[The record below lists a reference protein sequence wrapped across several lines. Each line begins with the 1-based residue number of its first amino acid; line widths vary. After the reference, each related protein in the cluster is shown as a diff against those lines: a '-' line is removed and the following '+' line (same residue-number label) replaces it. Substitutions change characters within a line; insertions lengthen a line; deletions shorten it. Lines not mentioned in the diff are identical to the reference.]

1 MKRFLSIFLAVTMIL
16 AMLPTAFAAV
26 DETTG
31 AVTYEFNAAR
41 SDGTT
46 TYLDGKSGTLA
57 EAYMN
62 YPENPADAGEKWAYL
77 GTTIAAA
84 ANVKYGFCYVTSTQ
98 LWTGNAA
105 IGEWVALKIY
115 VPKTGTYNVSAKGYQ
130 RKTYSKSADLY
141 VAYMNDDLK
150 TKLGADASSR
160 TPNTTTY
167 GTASAGERSG
177 ASSFEYLGIPETA
190 KVGSVSF
197 YGSSSSGVE
206 KDLITGVEMNL
217 TEGDN
222 VVLFKA
228 TALNN
233 DGTAAAGMHPSSMT
247 LTPVSEETTDEPEEV
262 TENISFVATSNV
274 GEGDMMSVEA
284 ENFTYDDF
292 TDSIPV
298 GTFVKVTA
306 PEKPG
311 YEFKHWVR
319 GSADNGVYVS
329 DNPAYSFTALTHTFL
344 TAIYENVSNEGDNTA
359 TVEFYNGNGQYL
371 DKAVSTVGGTV
382 SVPDKAKAPAMTGF
396 EFANQWR
403 TEDGVFDASA
413 PLAKKLTRAVAQ
425 FNTPSTT
432 FTITCGEE
440 EVPLTYGSKHTFT
453 SNNPV
458 YWTRE
463 SAVVGYGT
471 SYTHAAW
478 DTTEITTSKTG
489 ELAPVVLL
497 DDTKKDGAYMIEYN
511 AAGKEILEVG
521 IVFGGEGVNIGS
533 CSSKATSQH
542 KNQHGQFTAKP
553 YGTESSARGY
563 MIYEDTDGSYKV
575 IYSE

>member
-26 DETTG
+26 DEATG
-31 AVTYEFNAAR
+31 AITYEFFAPGTETIVLEDRDGIKNAEYTEYDSANGR
-41 SDGTT
+41 D
-46 TYLDGKSGTLA
+46 
-57 EAYMN
+57 
-62 YPENPADAGEKWAYL
+62 WAYL
-77 GTTIAAA
+77 GTNWTTTTKIMISMRPGENGYLNCGANNPRNSWIA
-84 ANVKYGFCYVTSTQ
+84 F
-98 LWTGNAA
+98 
-105 IGEWVALKIY
+105 KIK
-115 VPKTGTYNVSAKGYQ
+115 VPVSA
-130 RKTYSKSADLY
+130 TYTVSGTAYHYANGSAAMGVYIAPMNDKFSAGTTIYGTVSDGERTGATTFGTNLGIDPEADLIAT
-141 VAYMNDDLK
+141 VNIRDSESVVVRSISWPDDSNSVYMK
-150 TKLGADASSR
+150 
-160 TPNTTTY
+160 
-167 GTASAGERSG
+167 AGED
-177 ASSFEYLGIPETA
+177 YL
-190 KVGSVSF
+190 
-197 YGSSSSGVE
+197 
-206 KDLITGVEMNL
+206 LIFNQGQNKNKGL
-217 TEGDN
+217 TP
-222 VVLFKA
+222 
-228 TALNN
+228 T
-233 DGTAAAGMHPSSMT
+233 SIT

-262 TENISFVATSNV
+262 TESISFVATSNV
-274 GEGDMMSVEA
+274 GKVDMMSVEG
-284 ENFTYDDF
+284 FTYEKF
-292 TDSIPV
+292 TDSIPA
-298 GTFVKVTA
+298 GTYVTVT
-306 PEKPG
+306 PKEYTG

-432 FTITCGEE
+432 FTVTCGDKEKQ
-440 EVPLTYGSKHTFT
+440 LTYGSKHTFT

-463 SAVVGYGT
+463 GAVVGYGT

-478 DTTEITTSKTG
+478 DTTEITTSETG
-489 ELAPVVLL
+489 ELVPVVLL

-521 IVFGGEGVNIGS
+521 IVFGGEGVNIRS
-533 CSSKATSQH
+533 CSSKATSQY
-542 KNQHGQFTAKP
+542 KNQHGQFTARP
-553 YGTESSARGY
+553 YGTETYARGY

-575 IYSE
+575 IYSD